1 MRTSDEQVVRGLT
14 LFADMQEANF
24 RALMSAALLQ
34 SFPPH
39 VILIREGELPD
50 FLFVLVAG
58 AVEMYASHAERRTTL
73 QVIIPPATFIVV
85 PVVRQEVPLMSARTM
100 VNSNVLMIP
109 AEAVREIF
117 SRDSGFARAVV
128 SELALRFRD
137 MVRALKNEKLRT
149 GTERLANWILQT
161 DAHGG
166 YTGRLILPFEKRM
179 LASLLGMTPENLSR
193 GFATL
198 AEHGVTTEGQA
209 IIIRDRLKLQRL
221 ARENPLIEEIASA
234 KCQKRE
240 RSRALRRPASNP
252 SIPRQD

>member
-1 MRTSDEQVVRGLT
+1 MRPSDQQVVRGLT

-24 RALMSAALLQ
+24 RALMSAAFLQ
-34 SFPPH
+34 KFPPQ

-85 PVVRQEVPLMSARTM
+85 PVVRQEVPLMSARTL
-100 VNSNVLMIP
+100 VNSEVLMIP

-117 SRDSGFARAVV
+117 SRDSAFARAVV
-128 SELALRFRD
+128 AELALRFRD
-137 MVRALKNEKLRT
+137 MVRALKNQKLRT

-161 DAHGG
+161 DARSGH
-166 YTGRLILPFEKRM
+166 TGRLNLPFEKRL

-198 AEHGVTTEGQA
+198 AEHGLTTEGQA
-209 IIIRDRLKLQRL
+209 IIIRDRRKLQRL
-221 ARENPLIEEIASA
+221 ARENLLIEEIASV

-252 SIPRQD
+252 SIRRQD